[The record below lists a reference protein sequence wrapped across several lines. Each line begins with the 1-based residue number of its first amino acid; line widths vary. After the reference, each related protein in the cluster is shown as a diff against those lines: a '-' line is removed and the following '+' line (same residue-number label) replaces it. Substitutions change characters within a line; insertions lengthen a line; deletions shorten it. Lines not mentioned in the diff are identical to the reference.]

1 MEIVDVYNYIIQLN
15 IKQLN
20 IILKA
25 VNFFAKCSILYV
37 RVLNTPLPNLL
48 RSNLKPN
55 WPPMV
60 SSSHVQISYLQIH
73 L

>member
-1 MEIVDVYNYIIQLN
+1 MLKLSPSALNTGTFRMEIVDVYNYIIQLN

-37 RVLNTPLPNLL
+37 WHGPEYA
-48 RSNLKPN
+48 SA
-55 WPPMV
+55 
-60 SSSHVQISYLQIH
+60 
-73 L
+73 